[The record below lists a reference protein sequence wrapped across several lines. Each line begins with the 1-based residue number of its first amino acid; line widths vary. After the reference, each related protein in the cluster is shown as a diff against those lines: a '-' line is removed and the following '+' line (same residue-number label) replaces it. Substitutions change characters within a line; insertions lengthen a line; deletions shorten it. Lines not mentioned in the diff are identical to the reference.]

1 VSRTNMAYLGDGA
14 IEQDEFTVL
23 AAKEF
28 GRG

>member
-1 VSRTNMAYLGDGA
+1 MAYLGGGA
-14 IEQDEFTVL
+14 NEQDEFTVL